1 MSRDTCRRLLELG
14 YKTDKEEHELT
25 TLDLELMK
33 MKTGIEVGGDC
44 EMRMVWKYNE
54 LKPRFYTSPPDY
66 LEGHMFDCTDSP
78 FLQVL
83 VDVGCVEKIEPIEE
97 WVEVCETNRR
107 LFRKYLQ
114 GHKSAF
120 RCRYLSFC
128 PDWFDDLFTSKYYS
142 PIHDMV

>member
-54 LKPRFYTSPPDY
+54 LKPRFYYCQGGTAYWPSRFTVPAGVSRRGMCREDRADRRVGRGMRNKPSTIQEVSPRP
-66 LEGHMFDCTDSP
+66 
-78 FLQVL
+78 
-83 VDVGCVEKIEPIEE
+83 
-97 WVEVCETNRR
+97 
-107 LFRKYLQ
+107 
-114 GHKSAF
+114 
-120 RCRYLSFC
+120 
-128 PDWFDDLFTSKYYS
+128 
-142 PIHDMV
+142 